1 MATQFDNITPLYQFS
16 PYNNY
21 GGEYRTNSN
30 IPYFN
35 QHTGEI
41 IYKIAP
47 GTYKHVSRG
56 PFNDT
61 VGYSANGTWEHPW
74 PLPGVQITAPR
85 LRDNQYQAA
94 APAIVLGALGET
106 ARRNPAIGAGLLAL
120 GALGTY
126 QAIDDMGGIGDAGSS
141 LQRAYQNFMDDT
153 YYKLA
158 STQDRAEDF
167 AESYIFPG
175 VNRILD
181 ALGWRAKNEAPASG
195 TTTDSAPSSDSAST
209 PDTTEQVSTSSETP
223 EQPEDPNSN
232 NSEDKKPEGKKS
244 RKKKAQ
250 NNQNNNQEYRPK
262 SSFGKN
268 KRVQNAVN
276 TVKDVRQI
284 YNELVPTTVKWAARL
299 TGGAGIA
306 SLIFDAIGPKAAD
319 RVKSNIETTKK
330 MGEIISGES
339 DSTSAQGQ
347 GTPQYS
353 GQGIELDP
361 SIEDAYSG
369 QISEKD
375 TIPGKK

>member
-1 MATQFDNITPLYQFS
+1 MATQFDNNT

-21 GGEYRTNSN
+21 GGEYRTNST

-35 QHTGEI
+35 QDTGEI
-41 IYKIAP
+41 IYKITP

-61 VGYSANGTWEHPW
+61 VGYSINGTWEHPW
-74 PLPGVQITAPR
+74 PLPEVQITAPR
-85 LRDNQYQAA
+85 LGDIQYQASL
-94 APAIVLGALGET
+94 APTALDAPIALGVLGQI
-106 ARRNPAIGAGLLAL
+106 ARRNPALGTGLLAL
-120 GALGTY
+120 GALGAY
-126 QAIDDMGGIGDAGSS
+126 QAIDDMGGIGS
-141 LQRAYQNFMDDT
+141 LQRTYQNFMDDT

-167 AESYIFPG
+167 AKSYIFPG

-181 ALGWRAKNEAPASG
+181 ALGWNAKNEAPASG
-195 TTTDSAPSSDSAST
+195 TTTDSAST
-209 PDTTEQVSTSSETP
+209 PDTTEQASTSSET
-223 EQPEDPNSN
+223 PNSN

-284 YNELVPTTVKWAARL
+284 YKELVPTPVKWAARL
-299 TGGAGIA
+299 AGGTGIA
-306 SLIFDAIGPKAAD
+306 SLIFDAIGPKVAD